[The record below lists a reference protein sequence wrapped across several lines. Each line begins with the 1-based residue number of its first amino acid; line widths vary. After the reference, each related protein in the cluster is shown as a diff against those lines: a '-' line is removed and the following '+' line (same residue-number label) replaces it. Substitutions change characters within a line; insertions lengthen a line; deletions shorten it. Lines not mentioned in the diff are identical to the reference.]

1 MHLIDEEKKTN
12 CAMRRTQTLD
22 FNKSKFWDSTPIL
35 TARQIGT
42 YLDKIGS
49 ETSERKME

>member
-1 MHLIDEEKKTN
+1 
-12 CAMRRTQTLD
+12 MRRTQTLD

-42 YLDKIGS
+42 STYLDKIGS

>member
-1 MHLIDEEKKTN
+1 MKKKKNKLT
-12 CAMRRTQTLD
+12 MRRTQTLD
-22 FNKSKFWDSTPIL
+22 FNKSKFWNSTPIL

-42 YLDKIGS
+42 YLDNIGS